1 MRLTPRQQRAVP
13 ELRTA
18 VMRLARR
25 LRQERDDR
33 LTPSQLS
40 VLGDLAQHG
49 PTTPG
54 ALAAMEQVR
63 PPTMSRILAAL
74 EEDGWVAREPHPQ
87 DGRQIV
93 ITLTPQALEWIDTY
107 REARDRWLRDRLGEM
122 PKEERDLILR
132 AAPLL
137 AKLVA
142 DAPSPH

>member
-1 MRLTPRQQRAVP
+1 
-13 ELRTA
+13 
-18 VMRLARR
+18 MRLARR

-49 PTTPG
+49 PQTPG

-63 PPTMSRILAAL
+63 PPSMSRIVAAL
-74 EEDGWVAREPHPQ
+74 ESDGWVTREPHPQ
-87 DGRQIV
+87 DGRQYV
-93 ITLTPQALEWIDTY
+93 ITLTRQATDWIHTY
-107 REARDRWLRDRLGEM
+107 REARDQWLRERLSEL
-122 PKEERDLILR
+122 PAQERDLILR

-137 AKLVA
+137 EKLVA